1 MTRNEQFAER
11 MTSIEVQFAGIDQT
25 KAAELSDKEAGVERL
40 VNALDFDNPK
50 VRRAIF
56 ADIAKME
63 EELKKRFEAAIVK
76 LILNGL
82 SHTIPTLLKIMRNRG
97 NRQATIREIMAEE
110 GLNYE
115 AARKRYNRHRDTL
128 LAFFASTPANN

>member
-1 MTRNEQFAER
+1 MTRNEQFASR

-25 KAAELSDKEAGVERL
+25 KAAEFSDKEAGVERL

-50 VRRAIF
+50 VRATILK
-56 ADIAKME
+56 DIAKME
-63 EELKKRFEAAIVK
+63 AELKNRFEQAIVK

-97 NRQATIREIMAEE
+97 NRQATIREIMAENN
-110 GLNYE
+110 LSYH
-115 AARKRYNRHRDTL
+115 AAEVRYYRHRDIL
-128 LAFFASTPANN
+128 IEFFKH

>member
-25 KAAELSDKEAGVERL
+25 KAAEFSDKEAGVERL

-50 VRRAIF
+50 VRRAILE
-56 ADIAKME
+56 DIARME
-63 EELKKRFEAAIVK
+63 AELKNRFEHAIVK

-97 NRQATIREIMAEE
+97 NRQATIHEIMAENN
-110 GLNYE
+110 LSYH
-115 AARKRYNRHRDTL
+115 AAEVRYYRHRDIL
-128 LAFFASTPANN
+128 IEFFKH

>member
-11 MTSIEVQFAGIDQT
+11 MTSIEVQFAGIDMS
-25 KAAELSDKEAGVERL
+25 KAAEFSDKEAGVERL

-97 NRQATIREIMAEE
+97 NRQATIHEIMAENN
-110 GLNYE
+110 LSYH
-115 AARKRYNRHRDTL
+115 AAEVRYYRHRDIL
-128 LAFFASTPANN
+128 IEFFKH